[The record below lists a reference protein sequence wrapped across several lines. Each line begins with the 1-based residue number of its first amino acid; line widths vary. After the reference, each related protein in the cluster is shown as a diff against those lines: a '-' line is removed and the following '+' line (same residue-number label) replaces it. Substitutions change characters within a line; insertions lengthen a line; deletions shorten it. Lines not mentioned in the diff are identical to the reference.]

1 MMLSKVLEQI
11 AEKVISLDEASLTA
25 LLPEFKR
32 RMESFE
38 PTREWEKAV
47 IIYFLINSV
56 RVKNSLFNENV
67 IKNQDDK
74 IEKAEKECKNT
85 TKPDRE
91 SNLKLVKS

>member
-25 LLPEFKR
+25 LLPEYKR

-67 IKNQDDK
+67 IKNQDER
-74 IEKAEKECKNT
+74 IEKAEKGE
-85 TKPDRE
+85 KPGPKPERE
-91 SNLKLVKS
+91 TNLKLVKS

>member
-1 MMLSKVLEQI
+1 MLSKVLEQI

-67 IKNQDDK
+67 IKNQDDR
-74 IEKAEKECKNT
+74 IEKAEKEDKNAPKT
-85 TKPDRE
+85 DRE
-91 SNLKLVKS
+91 PNLKLVKS